1 MKILAVLTEGQP
13 PRKEGEMCYIIAFK
27 ASGVVCV
34 FEDGSLYDILPHR
47 LKVIDE
53 EFTDFNF
60 ATKETE

>member
-27 ASGVVCV
+27 PSGVVCV
-34 FEDGSLYDILPHR
+34 FEDGSLYDIMPHR

-53 EFTDFNF
+53 DYIDFNF
-60 ATKETE
+60 SGKQ